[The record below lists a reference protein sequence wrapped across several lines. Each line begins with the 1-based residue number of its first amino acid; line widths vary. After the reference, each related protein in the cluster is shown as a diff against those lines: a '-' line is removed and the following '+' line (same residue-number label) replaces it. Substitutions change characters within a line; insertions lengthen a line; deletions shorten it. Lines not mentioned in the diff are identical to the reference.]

1 MILHFHKFIVLDD
14 ELLYLLEELEDQ
26 DNQLTPYQLT
36 QTKEKVPLNKPSSN
50 QYFATSNSIEPLPSN
65 DPNRFRKLKGRK
77 RAVNVKKINEL
88 RIVKRDIRRRYIEMY
103 NNVMNIHDP
112 SLLSRF
118 LNDVCT
124 PTCSFTIGLPGNR
137 PTLVRKGI
145 NEILLHTMESH
156 MKIPDG
162 VQCLSNGKIHVCLEK
177 PGSRIISFASFRGT
191 ALYKFR
197 VEMELEKSGQ
207 PSPRKYASDLSSFPS
222 SLMMEEVEDVIENPS
237 IAEEKKDD
245 FADQT
250 QLTIIPAFDPFPL
263 LLAIQPMEIMTSG
276 LLTMVLDDTNRIEN
290 FHMDI
295 NYFHQK
301 EVTSFSPLE

>member
-1 MILHFHKFIVLDD
+1 
-14 ELLYLLEELEDQ
+14 
-26 DNQLTPYQLT
+26 
-36 QTKEKVPLNKPSSN
+36 
-50 QYFATSNSIEPLPSN
+50 
-65 DPNRFRKLKGRK
+65 
-77 RAVNVKKINEL
+77 
-88 RIVKRDIRRRYIEMY
+88 
-103 NNVMNIHDP
+103 
-112 SLLSRF
+112 
-118 LNDVCT
+118 
-124 PTCSFTIGLPGNR
+124 
-137 PTLVRKGI
+137 
-145 NEILLHTMESH
+145 
-156 MKIPDG
+156 
-162 VQCLSNGKIHVCLEK
+162 
-177 PGSRIISFASFRGT
+177 
-191 ALYKFR
+191 
-197 VEMELEKSGQ
+197 MELEKSGQ

>member
-1 MILHFHKFIVLDD
+1 M
-14 ELLYLLEELEDQ
+14 
-26 DNQLTPYQLT
+26 
-36 QTKEKVPLNKPSSN
+36 
-50 QYFATSNSIEPLPSN
+50 
-65 DPNRFRKLKGRK
+65 
-77 RAVNVKKINEL
+77 KKINEL

-103 NNVMNIHDP
+103 NNVINIHDH

-118 LNDVCT
+118 LNDICT

-145 NEILLHTMESH
+145 KEILLHTMESH

-197 VEMELEKSGQ
+197 VEMELEKSEQ
-207 PSPRKYASDLSSFPS
+207 PSPRKYTSDLSSFPS
-222 SLMMEEVEDVIENPS
+222 SFMTEEDAIENPS
-237 IAEEKKDD
+237 IEEQKEDY
-245 FADQT
+245 FADQAE
-250 QLTIIPAFDPFPL
+250 LTLVPPFDPFPL
-263 LLAIQPMEIMTSG
+263 LASKPMEIMTSG
-276 LLTMVLDDTNRIEN
+276 LLTMILDDTNRIEN

-295 NYFHQK
+295 HDFHQK
-301 EVTSFSPLE
+301 EVTSFSPFE